1 LANSLETNLKSFAS
15 AIIVLVAL
23 LLVWILY
30 LLNSN
35 ALIAITLFL
44 AIFTP
49 LLIGIFIF
57 YQRLI
62 RPFYRL
68 TNMIE
73 AIRLEDY
80 SLRIKPA
87 YQHGIVDELSTEINT
102 LASTLMQR
110 KQRYDQHA
118 FLIYQL
124 IEQLDTPI
132 VVFDDNLQLSHANDA
147 FSNWAQQPWQSLRHY
162 SATRI
167 GLRMSELQW
176 QLQNQD
182 QQANWQVSQSHF
194 LKNNQQYHLVVLTN
208 ISRAIRKT
216 QQESWLQ
223 IIRVL
228 SHEIHNSLTP
238 IKSLAQSLLEMQSTE
253 PRAKSALEVIVKRSN
268 GLDEFVNRYA
278 SLYRNFEVAPRLV
291 NCQNFI
297 KQLSSLFSQKSI
309 SINCEIAS
317 LVVDPILLEQVMI
330 NLIKNGIEASVGN
343 EESINVSFIR
353 QAKQVH
359 IKVTDRGRGIANS
372 DNLFVPFYTTKENG
386 NGIGLSLC
394 RNIIEQ
400 HGGSLSL
407 TNNDNG
413 QGAKALIILPEATGF

>member
-62 RPFYRL
+62 KPFYRL

-73 AIRLEDY
+73 AIKLEDY
-80 SLRIKPA
+80 SLRIKPPC
-87 YQHGIVDELSTEINT
+87 QHGIVDKLSNEINN
-102 LASTLMQR
+102 LASKLMQR

-132 VVFDDNLQLSHANDA
+132 VVFNDTLQLSHANDA
-147 FSNWAQQPWQSLRHY
+147 FSNWAQQPWQSLRHH

-167 GLRMSELQW
+167 GLRMTEQQWKLQDK
-176 QLQNQD
+176 D

-194 LKNNQQYHLVVLTN
+194 LKDNLQYHLVVLTN
-208 ISRAIRKT
+208 ISQAIRKT

-253 PRAKSALEVIVKRSN
+253 PRAKSALEVIIKRSN
-268 GLDEFVNRYA
+268 SLDEFVNRYA
-278 SLYRNFEVAPRLV
+278 SLYRNFEVTPRLV
-291 NCQNFI
+291 NCQDFI
-297 KQLSSLFSQKSI
+297 KQFTNLFSQYSV
-309 SINCEIAS
+309 SINCAIDS
-317 LVVDPILLEQVMI
+317 IVVDPILLEQVMI
-330 NLIKNGIEASVGN
+330 NLIKNGIEASVDSQ
-343 EESINVSFIR
+343 ESINISFIR
-353 QAKQVH
+353 QEKQLH
-359 IKVTDRGRGIANS
+359 IKITDQGRGIANR

-386 NGIGLSLC
+386 NGIGLALC

-413 QGAKALIILPEATGF
+413 QGAIALIILPDA